1 MQARALAVAAQRMP
15 AARALDAA
23 HSDLEA
29 APAADH
35 PWLSPFDTAALASE
49 SALILRDLERYDE
62 ALTHA
67 ERAVTLREAGR
78 TRSLALSRISL
89 VDIHVRRGDL
99 DAAVSVGH
107 DLLST
112 SPTLGSVRVVQQL
125 DGLRRLLEPHRGY
138 PPVRDYLARFDDA
151 RAPGENAPP
160 GRHHPAVTGRHH
172 RMRPAQMPTPA
183 DPEAWNAYLAEGNA
197 KQARKRV
204 AADVLLRDGSDRLLL
219 VNPTYKPG
227 WDLPGGMAEANE
239 PPEEAVR
246 RELVEEL
253 GLHVTL
259 HGLLV
264 VDWVAPHGP
273 WDDQLAFIFDGGTL
287 DQDQADRLQPRDE
300 ELSEAA
306 FVTAAEAGF
315 RLRERIRRRFEGALQ
330 ALDAGRPLYLR
341 DGTPVM

>member
-1 MQARALAVAAQRMP
+1 
-15 AARALDAA
+15 
-23 HSDLEA
+23 
-29 APAADH
+29 
-35 PWLSPFDTAALASE
+35 
-49 SALILRDLERYDE
+49 
-62 ALTHA
+62 
-67 ERAVTLREAGR
+67 
-78 TRSLALSRISL
+78 
-89 VDIHVRRGDL
+89 
-99 DAAVSVGH
+99 
-107 DLLST
+107 
-112 SPTLGSVRVVQQL
+112 
-125 DGLRRLLEPHRGY
+125 
-138 PPVRDYLARFDDA
+138 
-151 RAPGENAPP
+151 
-160 GRHHPAVTGRHH
+160 
-172 RMRPAQMPTPA
+172 MRPTQTPTPA

-204 AADVLLRDGSDRLLL
+204 AADVLLRDNSDRVLL

-259 HGLLV
+259 RGLLV

-287 DQDQADRLQPRDE
+287 DQDQADRLRPRDE

-306 FVTAAEAGF
+306 FVTAAEAGL
-315 RLRERIRRRFEGALQ
+315 RLRERIRRRFEGALK

-341 DGTPVM
+341 DGTPLM